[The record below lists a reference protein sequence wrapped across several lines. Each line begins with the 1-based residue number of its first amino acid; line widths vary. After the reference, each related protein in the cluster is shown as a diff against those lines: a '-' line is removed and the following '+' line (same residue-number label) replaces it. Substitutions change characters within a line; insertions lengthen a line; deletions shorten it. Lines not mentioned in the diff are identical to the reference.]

1 MVAWKR
7 NLYFTMGVLVGKK
20 KNKGIKP
27 NTKYDIPLGNKKH
40 NLMAIYCNNTIKTQ
54 QVMAEYFQEHVGIQ
68 KLQVA
73 DKGMTDVL
81 MQHFYGLIYT
91 YKKLG

>member
-1 MVAWKR
+1 M
-7 NLYFTMGVLVGKK
+7 
-20 KNKGIKP
+20 
-27 NTKYDIPLGNKKH
+27 DIPLGYKKH

-54 QVMAEYFQEHVGIQ
+54 QVMAEYFQEHIGIQ
-68 KLQVA
+68 KLQVE

-91 YKKLG
+91 YKKLGQMKPNENKKRV

>member
-1 MVAWKR
+1 
-7 NLYFTMGVLVGKK
+7 
-20 KNKGIKP
+20 
-27 NTKYDIPLGNKKH
+27 
-40 NLMAIYCNNTIKTQ
+40 MAIYCNNTIKTQ
-54 QVMAEYFQEHVGIQ
+54 QVMAEYFQEHIGIQ
-68 KLQVA
+68 KLQVE